1 MFKQL
6 SILEVKAGED
16 RFHRYECPPNSPLGE
31 VHDCLWAMLSFVAE
45 KIKEGLGKKEKDEK
59 DDGKF
64 KVNIDPKTYSDPLNL
79 RCDKKT
85 ECKV

>member
-31 VHDCLWAMLSFVAE
+31 IHDSLCAMRKYVLDLMEEQE
-45 KIKEGLGKKEKDEK
+45 KKDEPKKETMEVS
-59 DDGKF
+59 DDAK
-64 KVNIDPKTYSDPLNL
+64 S
-79 RCDKKT
+79 
-85 ECKV
+85 